1 MTSQQAE
8 KDHQPEKDDQPEK
21 DHQQS
26 AISPQMRKAIGSEL
40 SRMVSYPVSV
50 SDIRKWA
57 LAVYYPEEPPARFWD
72 EETARQSRAG
82 AIIAPEEFNAFAW
95 MRAEPRGVKRDTAVS
110 DADSTERSLGIEGPH
125 LMNQLNGG
133 VSVEYGV
140 PIRPGDV
147 ITSVTRLGEYSER
160 PGSLGLM
167 LFTPLETTWT
177 NQQNE
182 VVKKTRLVLIRY

>member
-1 MTSQQAE
+1 MTSQQTE
-8 KDHQPEKDDQPEK
+8 KDNQRT
-21 DHQQS
+21 
-26 AISPQMRKAIGSEL
+26 AISPQMRQVIGSEL
-40 SRMVSYPVSV
+40 SRMVSYPVSE

-57 LAVYYPEEPPARFWD
+57 VAVYYPEEPPARFWD
-72 EETARQSRAG
+72 EESARHSRAG
-82 AIIAPEEFNAFAW
+82 GIVAPEEFNPFAW
-95 MRAEPRGVKRDTAVS
+95 MRAEPKGAKPSSAAT

-133 VSVEYGV
+133 VSVNYGA

-160 PGSLGLM
+160 EGSLGLM

-177 NQQNE
+177 NQRGH
-182 VVKKTRLVLIRY
+182 VVKQTRLTLIRY

>member
-1 MTSQQAE
+1 V
-8 KDHQPEKDDQPEK
+8 
-21 DHQQS
+21 
-26 AISPQMRKAIGSEL
+26 SE
-40 SRMVSYPVSV
+40 

-57 LAVYYPEEPPARFWD
+57 AAVYYPEEPPARFWD
-72 EETARQSRAG
+72 EQAAG
-82 AIIAPEEFNAFAW
+82 VAKAAGIVAPEEFNPFAW
-95 MRAEPRGVKRDTAVS
+95 MRAEPKGVKPNTATS

-133 VSVEYGV
+133 VSVDYGV

-160 PGSLGLM
+160 VGSLGLM

-177 NQQNE
+177 NQRGE
-182 VVKKTRLVLIRY
+182 VVKRSRLVLIRY

>member
-8 KDHQPEKDDQPEK
+8 KGNQRT
-21 DHQQS
+21 
-26 AISPQMRKAIGSEL
+26 AISLAMRQAIGSEL
-40 SRMVSYPVSV
+40 SRMVSYPVSE

-57 LAVYYPEEPPARFWD
+57 AAVYYPEEPPARFWD
-72 EETARQSRAG
+72 QEAASDSRG
-82 AIIAPEEFNAFAW
+82 GGVTAPEEFNPFAW
-95 MRAEPRGVKRDTAVS
+95 MRAEPKGVKPTSAAT

-133 VSVEYGV
+133 VSVEYEV

-147 ITSVTRLGEYSER
+147 ITSVTRLGEYTER

-177 NQQNE
+177 NQRGE
-182 VVKKTRLVLIRY
+182 VVKRSRLVLIRY

>member
-1 MTSQQAE
+1 MLRVVSDQAE
-8 KDHQPEKDDQPEK
+8 GETRTAISKDM
-21 DHQQS
+21 QS
-26 AISPQMRKAIGSEL
+26 AVGSEL
-40 SRMVSYPVSV
+40 SRAVSFPVSE

-72 EETARQSRAG
+72 GEAARASRYG
-82 AIIAPEEFNAFAW
+82 GMVAPEDFNPFAW
-95 MRAEPRGVKRDTAVS
+95 MRAEPKGVPKRSGAT

-133 VSVEYGV
+133 VTVEYGE

-147 ITSVTRLGEYSER
+147 ITSVSRLGQYTER
-160 PGSLGLM
+160 SGSLGLM

-177 NQQNE
+177 NQRGE
-182 VVKKTRLVLIRY
+182 FVKRSTLVLIRY

>member
-1 MTSQQAE
+1 MTSQQA
-8 KDHQPEKDDQPEK
+8 
-21 DHQQS
+21 QQS
-26 AISPQMRKAIGSEL
+26 NQQTAITPEMRKAVGSEL
-40 SRMVSYPVSV
+40 SRMVSYPVSE

-57 LAVYYPEEPPARFWD
+57 AAVYYPEEPPARFWD
-72 EETARQSRAG
+72 EEAARQSRAG
-82 AIIAPEEFNAFAW
+82 GITAPEDFNPFAW
-95 MRAEPRGVKRDTAVS
+95 MRAEPQGVKRNTAAT

-140 PIRPGDV
+140 PMRPGDV
-147 ITSVTRLGEYSER
+147 ITSVTRLGEYTER

-177 NQQNE
+177 NQRTE
-182 VVKKTRLVLIRY
+182 VVKRSRLVLIRY